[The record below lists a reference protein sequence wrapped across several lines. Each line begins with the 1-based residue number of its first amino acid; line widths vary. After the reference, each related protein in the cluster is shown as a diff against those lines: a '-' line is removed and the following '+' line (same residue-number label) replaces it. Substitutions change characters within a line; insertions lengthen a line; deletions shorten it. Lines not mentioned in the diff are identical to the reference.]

1 MHTSRG
7 LVIFIVVVV
16 LFLGVSVGYVLGNW
30 RAVAQTVSDHPTFFG
45 VGTELIDTPKDL
57 TGQPFKLT
65 STFAFSQEF
74 FHCIVATNDQPF
86 AMKTH
91 AMGQVTIG
99 KNQFF
104 MAVDSVKI
112 ESATKQTPGRV
123 ELKGSARS
131 ITRVGDKYEE
141 AVVPFSAVA
150 VDGGPEHEKDSLV
163 LTMYYDEKTSPM
175 QYAIFGPTPRF
186 GQPTNILSGNITVN

>member
-1 MHTSRG
+1 MRSSRG
-7 LVIFIVVVV
+7 FVIFIVVVV

-30 RAVAQTVSDHPTFFG
+30 RAVAYTSSTEPRFFG

-57 TGQPFKLT
+57 TGQPFQLT
-65 STFAFSQEF
+65 STFAFSPEF

-91 AMGQVTIG
+91 ALGEVTIG

-104 MAVDSVKI
+104 MAVDSVKV
-112 ESATKQTPGRV
+112 ESATKQNAGRV
-123 ELKGSARS
+123 ELKGAARS

-141 AVVPFSAVA
+141 SVVPFSAVA
-150 VDGGPEHEKDSLV
+150 VDGGPGYQNDSLV
-163 LTMYYDEKTSPM
+163 LTMFYDQKSSPM
-175 QYAIFGPTPRF
+175 QFAIFGPTPRF